1 MNIGL
6 GEARDNA
13 RAVESATADVATI
26 TGQKPVVTKAKKAI
40 ANFKIREN
48 MPIGVAVT
56 LRGDRMYEFL
66 DRLLNAALPR
76 IRDFHGVPTKAF
88 DGRGNFSLGVREQL
102 IFPEI
107 DYDKVDKIRGMQI
120 NIVTTRED
128 GRRGTAAAGA
138 DGHAVLEGA
147 CLAMAKTS
155 MIVKANREPKFS
167 TRKKNRCKLCGRPRA
182 FIRQFALCRICFR
195 GWR

>member
-1 MNIGL
+1 MAPRLKERYKAEIVPELMNEFKYGNVMQVPRVDKVTVNIGL

-13 RAVESATADVATI
+13 RAIETATADVATV

-56 LRGDRMYEFL
+56 LRGDRMYEFM

-107 DYDKVDKIRGMQI
+107 EYDKVDRIRGMQI
-120 NIVTTRED
+120 NIVTTARTDEE
-128 GRRGTAAAGA
+128 GKRL
-138 DGHAVLEGA
+138 LELMG
-147 CLAMAKTS
+147 M
-155 MIVKANREPKFS
+155 PFS
-167 TRKKNRCKLCGRPRA
+167 KERT
-182 FIRQFALCRICFR
+182 
-195 GWR
+195 

>member
-1 MNIGL
+1 MATTPRLKERYKAEIAPELMTEFKYGNVMQVPRVQKVTINIGL

-26 TGQKPVVTKAKKAI
+26 SGQKPLVTRAKKAI

-76 IRDFHGVPTKAF
+76 IRDFHGVPAKAF
-88 DGRGNFSLGVREQL
+88 DGRGNFSLGVREQI

-120 NIVTTRED
+120 NIITSARNDEEGKRLLEMMGMPFSKERE
-128 GRRGTAAAGA
+128 
-138 DGHAVLEGA
+138 
-147 CLAMAKTS
+147 
-155 MIVKANREPKFS
+155 
-167 TRKKNRCKLCGRPRA
+167 
-182 FIRQFALCRICFR
+182 
-195 GWR
+195 

>member
-1 MNIGL
+1 MATAEPRLKERYKSEIAPEMMKQFSYCNVMQVPRVEKVTINIGL
-6 GEARDNA
+6 GEAKENA

-26 TGQKPVVTKAKKAI
+26 AGQKPIVTRAKKAI

-56 LRGDRMYEFL
+56 LRGQRMYEFL
-66 DRLLNAALPR
+66 DRLINAALPR

-88 DGRGNFSLGVREQL
+88 DGRGNFALGVREQL

-120 NIVTTRED
+120 NIITTARNDEE
-128 GRRGTAAAGA
+128 GRRL
-138 DGHAVLEGA
+138 LELMG
-147 CLAMAKTS
+147 M
-155 MIVKANREPKFS
+155 PFS
-167 TRKKNRCKLCGRPRA
+167 KE
-182 FIRQFALCRICFR
+182 RQ
-195 GWR
+195 

>member
-1 MNIGL
+1 MATTPRLKDRYKSEIAPELMREFKYGNVMQVPHVEKVTLNIGL

-13 RAVESATADVATI
+13 RAVESATADIATI
-26 TGQKPVVTKAKKAI
+26 SGQKPLVTRAKKAI

-120 NIVTTRED
+120 NIITSAKNDEE
-128 GRRGTAAAGA
+128 GRRLLEMMGMPFSKE
-138 DGHAVLEGA
+138 HA
-147 CLAMAKTS
+147 
-155 MIVKANREPKFS
+155 
-167 TRKKNRCKLCGRPRA
+167 
-182 FIRQFALCRICFR
+182 
-195 GWR
+195 

>member
-1 MNIGL
+1 MAPRLKERYKTEILPELMREFSYGNVMQAPRVEKVTLNIGL
-6 GEARDNA
+6 GEARENA
-13 RAVESATADVATI
+13 RAVDSATSDLATI
-26 TGQKPVVTKAKKAI
+26 TGQKPMVTKAKRAI

-66 DRLLNAALPR
+66 DRMLNAALPR

-107 DYDKVDKIRGMQI
+107 DYDKVDRIRGMQV
-120 NIVTTRED
+120 NIITTAKTDEE
-128 GRRGTAAAGA
+128 GRRL
-138 DGHAVLEGA
+138 LELMG
-147 CLAMAKTS
+147 MPFAKDRT
-155 MIVKANREPKFS
+155 
-167 TRKKNRCKLCGRPRA
+167 
-182 FIRQFALCRICFR
+182 
-195 GWR
+195 

>member
-1 MNIGL
+1 MAPRLKERFETEIRTELMKEFKYGNIMQVPQVRKITVNIGL
-6 GEARDNA
+6 GEAKDNA
-13 RAVESATADVATI
+13 RAVDSATADIATI

-40 ANFKIREN
+40 ANFKVREN
-48 MPIGVAVT
+48 MPVGIAVT

-107 DYDKVDKIRGMQI
+107 EYDKVDKIRGMQV
-120 NIVTTRED
+120 NIITSAKTDEE
-128 GRRGTAAAGA
+128 GRRL
-138 DGHAVLEGA
+138 LEMMG
-147 CLAMAKTS
+147 M
-155 MIVKANREPKFS
+155 PFS
-167 TRKKNRCKLCGRPRA
+167 KDRT
-182 FIRQFALCRICFR
+182 
-195 GWR
+195 

>member
-1 MNIGL
+1 MAAVLPRLKERYKTEISAEMTTQFGYKNVMQVPRVEKVTLNIGL
-6 GEARDNA
+6 GEAKENA
-13 RAVESATADVATI
+13 RAVESATADIATI
-26 TGQKPVVTKAKKAI
+26 SGQKPLVTRAKKAI

-76 IRDFHGVPTKAF
+76 IRDFHGVSVKAF

-107 DYDKVDKIRGMQI
+107 EYDKVDKIRGMQI
-120 NIVTTRED
+120 NIITTAKTDEE
-128 GRRGTAAAGA
+128 GRRL
-138 DGHAVLEGA
+138 LELMG
-147 CLAMAKTS
+147 LPFAKEQ
-155 MIVKANREPKFS
+155 R
-167 TRKKNRCKLCGRPRA
+167 
-182 FIRQFALCRICFR
+182 
-195 GWR
+195 

>member
-1 MNIGL
+1 MAPRLKERYKAEIVPELMKEFSYGNVMQVPRIDKVTVNIGL

-13 RAVESATADVATI
+13 RAVETATADIATI
-26 TGQKPVVTKAKKAI
+26 TGQKAVVTKAKKAI

-56 LRGDRMYEFL
+56 LRGDRMYEFM

-107 DYDKVDKIRGMQI
+107 DYDKVDRIRGMQV
-120 NIVTTRED
+120 NIVTTARTDEE
-128 GRRGTAAAGA
+128 GKRL
-138 DGHAVLEGA
+138 LEMMG
-147 CLAMAKTS
+147 MPFAKERT
-155 MIVKANREPKFS
+155 
-167 TRKKNRCKLCGRPRA
+167 
-182 FIRQFALCRICFR
+182 
-195 GWR
+195 

>member
-1 MNIGL
+1 MATAPRLKERYKTEIAPELMREFKYGNVMQVPRVEKVTLNIGL
-6 GEARDNA
+6 GEARENA
-13 RAVESATADVATI
+13 RAVESATADIATI
-26 TGQKPVVTKAKKAI
+26 SGQKPVVTRAKKAI

-120 NIVTTRED
+120 NIITSAKNDEE
-128 GRRGTAAAGA
+128 GRRL
-138 DGHAVLEGA
+138 LEMMG
-147 CLAMAKTS
+147 M
-155 MIVKANREPKFS
+155 PFS
-167 TRKKNRCKLCGRPRA
+167 KERA
-182 FIRQFALCRICFR
+182 
-195 GWR
+195 

>member
-1 MNIGL
+1 MATPRLKERYKSEIAGELTKQFGYKNPMQVPRVEKVTLNIGL
-6 GEARDNA
+6 GEARENA
-13 RAVESATADVATI
+13 RAVESATADMATI
-26 TGQKPVVTKAKKAI
+26 SGQKPVVTKAKKAI

-66 DRLLNAALPR
+66 DRLLNATLPR

-120 NIVTTRED
+120 NIITTAKNDEE
-128 GRRGTAAAGA
+128 GRRL
-138 DGHAVLEGA
+138 LELMG
-147 CLAMAKTS
+147 M
-155 MIVKANREPKFS
+155 PFS
-167 TRKKNRCKLCGRPRA
+167 KE
-182 FIRQFALCRICFR
+182 R
-195 GWR
+195 G

>member
-1 MNIGL
+1 MATTPRLKERYKSEIAPEMMKQFSYGNIMQVPRVQKVTLNIGL
-6 GEARDNA
+6 GEAKENA
-13 RAVESATADVATI
+13 RAVESATADIATI
-26 TGQKPVVTKAKKAI
+26 AGQKPVVTRAKKAI

-76 IRDFHGVPTKAF
+76 IRDFHGVSTKAF
-88 DGRGNFSLGVREQL
+88 DGRGNFALGVREQL

-120 NIVTTRED
+120 NIITTAKNDEE
-128 GRRGTAAAGA
+128 GRRL
-138 DGHAVLEGA
+138 LELMG
-147 CLAMAKTS
+147 MPFAK
-155 MIVKANREPKFS
+155 E
-167 TRKKNRCKLCGRPRA
+167 G
-182 FIRQFALCRICFR
+182 Q
-195 GWR
+195 